1 MDRFLGL
8 LGLAMRAGKL
18 SAGVYS
24 AVRSARAGE
33 ARLMVAA
40 EDIGADNRRKIEAL
54 CRECKIPLALH
65 STTAEL
71 SRSLGKKSV
80 PVVCVCDDSFAAA
93 AKKYDLKY
101 ELNELNGKDGS
112 ANE

>member
-1 MDRFLGL
+1 MPLDKFLGL

-18 SAGVYS
+18 SCGAYG
-24 AVRSARAGE
+24 AARSAREGQ

-40 EDIGADNRRKIEAL
+40 EDIGADNLRRIRAV
-54 CRECKIPLALH
+54 CRQYGVPLAFC

-71 SRSLGKKSV
+71 SRGLGKKNI
-80 PVVCVCDDSFAAA
+80 PVVAVCDGNFAAA
-93 AKKYDLKY
+93 AEKYDLKY
-101 ELNELNGKDGS
+101 DLNGKDGS

>member
-1 MDRFLGL
+1 MTDRFLGL

-18 SAGVYS
+18 SAGAYS
-24 AVRSARAGE
+24 AVRSAEEGS

-40 EDIGADNRRKIEAL
+40 EDIGAANRRRIEAV
-54 CRECKIPLALH
+54 CREYKIPLAFH

-71 SRSLGKKSV
+71 SRSIGKKNV

-101 ELNELNGKDGS
+101 DLNGKDGS